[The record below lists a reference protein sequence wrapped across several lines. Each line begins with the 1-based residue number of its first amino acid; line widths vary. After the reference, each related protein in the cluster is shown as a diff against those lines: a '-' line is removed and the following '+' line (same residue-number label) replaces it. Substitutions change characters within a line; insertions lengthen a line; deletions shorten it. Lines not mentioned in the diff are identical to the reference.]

1 MYYYVNIVDIN
12 SKSSDNTLVI
22 GIVIGIL
29 GTVIFVSLTAGFYIA
44 LYIVHTKKK
53 GLYDHLRDH
62 K

>member
-22 GIVIGIL
+22 GIVIVIL
-29 GTVIFVSLTAGFYIA
+29 GTAVFVVLTAVFCIA
-44 LYIVHTKKK
+44 LYIVRIKRK
-53 GLYDHLRDH
+53 GLYDNLRDH